1 MKNNTLLLCKA
12 LFINQLK
19 FNALKSKGY
28 SRNKGRF
35 YLMLVVIVI
44 LSASLMGYAYM
55 IGDSFSVMGLSEVL
69 PAYGLVVSSFLLL
82 FFTVLKSNGTLFA
95 LKDYEMVMS
104 LPVKTRT
111 IIASRFLVMYAL
123 NVGVVLL
130 VMLPMGIA
138 YVQHN
143 TVSALFY
150 PIWLV
155 GMLIAPLFPT
165 TIAAIIGAL
174 IVWVASK
181 FRHTNALVTIFSLLF
196 LMAFLSLS
204 FFVGKVDQSSF
215 TTEDMTNMG
224 GMIGDMINDLY
235 PLASLFTEAVIENNI
250 ISLGIFVGLSM
261 AWYLLFLALLSKKY
275 KAINTAL
282 FTHSTRSNYQLD
294 VLEEGTP
301 MKALYKKELKR
312 FFSSSVYVL
321 NVGMGLLMAWVLSI
335 AALFLPT
342 EMIMEMIPME
352 GAEHLIER
360 MLPFI
365 ICALLGMSCT
375 ACVSLSLE
383 GKNIWIL
390 QSLPISPKTIFHSKM
405 LVNLTLLIPTAL
417 ICSILLSIRFA
428 SSFSS
433 ALIIIGL
440 PLMYCLF
447 IPVWGMFIDI
457 KLGYYDWVSETAI
470 IKQSANALAGLI
482 GSGLLG
488 LLPIVLILFVDGLSL
503 LVIAVVA
510 SLVILSAS
518 GFLYK
523 VVANASL

>member
-1 MKNNTLLLCKA
+1 
-12 LFINQLK
+12 
-19 FNALKSKGY
+19 
-28 SRNKGRF
+28 
-35 YLMLVVIVI
+35 
-44 LSASLMGYAYM
+44 
-55 IGDSFSVMGLSEVL
+55 
-69 PAYGLVVSSFLLL
+69 
-82 FFTVLKSNGTLFA
+82 
-95 LKDYEMVMS
+95 
-104 LPVKTRT
+104 
-111 IIASRFLVMYAL
+111 
-123 NVGVVLL
+123 
-130 VMLPMGIA
+130 
-138 YVQHN
+138 
-143 TVSALFY
+143 
-150 PIWLV
+150 
-155 GMLIAPLFPT
+155 
-165 TIAAIIGAL
+165 
-174 IVWVASK
+174 
-181 FRHTNALVTIFSLLF
+181 
-196 LMAFLSLS
+196 
-204 FFVGKVDQSSF
+204 
-215 TTEDMTNMG
+215 
-224 GMIGDMINDLY
+224 
-235 PLASLFTEAVIENNI
+235 
-250 ISLGIFVGLSM
+250 
-261 AWYLLFLALLSKKY
+261 
-275 KAINTAL
+275 
-282 FTHSTRSNYQLD
+282 
-294 VLEEGTP
+294 
-301 MKALYKKELKR
+301 
-312 FFSSSVYVL
+312 
-321 NVGMGLLMAWVLSI
+321 
-335 AALFLPT
+335 
-342 EMIMEMIPME
+342 MIPME

-523 VVANASL
+523 VVADASL